1 MSDTHLLQVLRPQ
14 LEDLKAK
21 GLYKRE
27 RQIQGPQGASIRVGG
42 REVVNFCANNYLGL
56 ANHPAVVE
64 AAREG
69 LRQYGYGVASVRF
82 ICGTQD
88 LHKELETAVAR
99 FLKKD
104 DAILY
109 VACWDANGG
118 LFETIL
124 GDEDAVL
131 SDELNHA
138 SIIDGIRLCK
148 ARRVRYRHGDMA
160 ELERGLQ
167 ETKDCRLRLIVT
179 DGVFSMDG
187 ALAKL
192 PEICDLA
199 DRYDAVVVVDDSHA
213 TGVLGPTGRGTPEHF
228 GVLDRVDVITSTL
241 GKALGGAS
249 GGFTCAAPRSWT
261 CCGSGRGRICS
272 RTPCRRPSPGPRSR
286 RWSWPAKATTSATD
300 CTPTPPGCGP
310 AWKGRASGSSRAT
323 IPSCR

>member
-1 MSDTHLLQVLRPQ
+1 M
-14 LEDLKAK
+14 
-21 GLYKRE
+21 
-27 RQIQGPQGASIRVGG
+27 
-42 REVVNFCANNYLGL
+42 
-56 ANHPAVVE
+56 
-64 AAREG
+64 
-69 LRQYGYGVASVRF
+69 
-82 ICGTQD
+82 
-88 LHKELETAVAR
+88 HKELETAVAR

-109 VACWDANGG
+109 VACLDANGG

-199 DRYDAVVVVDDSHA
+199 DKHDAVVVVDDSHA
-213 TGVLGPTGRGTPEHF
+213 TGVLGR
-228 GVLDRVDVITSTL
+228 R
-241 GKALGGAS
+241 
-249 GGFTCAAPRSWT
+249 AAA
-261 CCGSGRGRICS
+261 
-272 RTPCRRPSPGPRSR
+272 RRN
-286 RWSWPAKATTSATD
+286 TSA
-300 CTPTPPGCGP
+300 
-310 AWKGRASGSSRAT
+310 SSIA
-323 IPSCR
+323 